1 MQEEEKKKKDPKKKT
16 LDKSD
21 TAEAYIKFLQGVSG
35 ADYSAHIF
43 RLQALCAKGKAVSR
57 AEWSEVFDEIAP
69 IVAYEILRRLEALEP
84 KGLVERIGKWRA
96 HLENIQSKGAEAPQS
111 LQTLKGSVTKCLL
124 NDEKEYH
131 DILAS
136 HARDAEKHG
145 EEARRRSDWYNTL
158 LQQTKAMVHNER
170 ATANQHIA
178 QTLVFQGKLMSR
190 AFLPALKEWNN
201 ALIEAGGN
209 GIDMEGATVK
219 KRKAAKTQVPMPMP
233 TTTIVECD
241 LCGKQ
246 CSNNRGFGAAG
257 FTYCASHFFKQV
269 LVKRYEELQ
278 DKFNELQDWIKETKY
293 PEDDL
298 PDDFPFTVEMVI
310 EPFDAVMR
318 QYGLTDHSE
327 IADDSVIPLLR
338 DALIRGEALMQLP
351 KGKEEEEQEEEESFE
366 VPDEAPMV
374 VADDDVEEEQRLL
387 PKLKIPLGR
396 FRMKEL
402 PEPLAVQEEP
412 TLSTLLLPIKK
423 EPEQAAVESFPKE
436 ASPPLAAV
444 SQESLPK
451 ETPPPP
457 PKAIESLPR
466 ETPPPPAGVAVSQ
479 EFLPRETLPPPQAA
493 VVSEVVMPPSLAKE
507 APLQETPL
515 NKEKPKKQKRA
526 YRKRERVPDEEEELE
541 KTPEEPK
548 KLLKPDWEEAF
559 AFACDQNKIDPVRG
573 QVLLELLR
581 DGNVAQVL
589 AAKGNGQERRGWI
602 VITTPGHVTEVLVS
616 RVFGNQMEAKRYLQ
630 QVKPSEDTPYFSWH
644 VKEI

>member
-396 FRMKEL
+396 FRMKRSFL
-402 PEPLAVQEEP
+402 NLWQFRKN
-412 TLSTLLLPIKK
+412 LL
-423 EPEQAAVESFPKE
+423 
-436 ASPPLAAV
+436 
-444 SQESLPK
+444 
-451 ETPPPP
+451 
-457 PKAIESLPR
+457 
-466 ETPPPPAGVAVSQ
+466 
-479 EFLPRETLPPPQAA
+479 
-493 VVSEVVMPPSLAKE
+493 
-507 APLQETPL
+507 
-515 NKEKPKKQKRA
+515 
-526 YRKRERVPDEEEELE
+526 
-541 KTPEEPK
+541 
-548 KLLKPDWEEAF
+548 
-559 AFACDQNKIDPVRG
+559 
-573 QVLLELLR
+573 
-581 DGNVAQVL
+581 
-589 AAKGNGQERRGWI
+589 
-602 VITTPGHVTEVLVS
+602 
-616 RVFGNQMEAKRYLQ
+616 
-630 QVKPSEDTPYFSWH
+630 
-644 VKEI
+644 